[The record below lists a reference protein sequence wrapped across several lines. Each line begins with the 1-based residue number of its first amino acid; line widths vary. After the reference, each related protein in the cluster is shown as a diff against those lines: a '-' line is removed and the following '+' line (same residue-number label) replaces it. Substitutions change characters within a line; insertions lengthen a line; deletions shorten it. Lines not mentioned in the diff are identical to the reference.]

1 MMRKILHVLIYY
13 LIKNNGLVN
22 VEGSFLGHIEQ
33 FQAVVAKVGSIIRR
47 RVVVAADKRVA
58 LMNEILNSIRLIK
71 MYAWEEPFIEKIR
84 GLRSVEIR

>member
-1 MMRKILHVLIYY
+1 M
-13 LIKNNGLVN
+13 
-22 VEGSFLGHIEQ
+22 
-33 FQAVVAKVGSIIRR
+33 VAKVGSIIRR

-71 MYAWEEPFIEKIR
+71 MYAWEEPFIEKIK